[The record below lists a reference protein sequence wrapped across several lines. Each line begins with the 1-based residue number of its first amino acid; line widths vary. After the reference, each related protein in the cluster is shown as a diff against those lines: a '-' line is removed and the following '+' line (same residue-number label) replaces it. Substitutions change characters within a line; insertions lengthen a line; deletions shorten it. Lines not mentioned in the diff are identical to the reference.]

1 MPPFSRASHA
11 SQSIVP
17 KFPFIESE
25 LVDTMIEVTFSDFA
39 KLATKRKLTPECLAQ
54 RFAGKIDRPGEFF
67 DRVFKSQYAAVVI
80 PYRSVLAFYSSE
92 LKCHQDAVGRIRV
105 CACGCEQPVFDRQKW
120 ASPGCR
126 QRAARR
132 RMAA

>member
-17 KFPFIESE
+17 KFPLIESE

-39 KLATKRKLTPECLAQ
+39 KLATKRKLTSECLAQ

-67 DRVFKSQYAAVVI
+67 DRVFKERYAAVVI

-92 LKCHQDAVGRIRV
+92 LQCHQDAVGRVRV

-120 ASPGCR
+120 ASPRCR

>member
-1 MPPFSRASHA
+1 M
-11 SQSIVP
+11 
-17 KFPFIESE
+17 
-25 LVDTMIEVTFSDFA
+25 TEVTFADFA
-39 KLATKRKLTPECLAQ
+39 KLASKRRLNPKCLAQ

-67 DRVFKSQYAAVVI
+67 DRVFKERYAAVVI

-92 LKCHQDAVGRIRV
+92 LQFHQDAVGRVRV

-120 ASPGCR
+120 AGSACR

>member
-1 MPPFSRASHA
+1 M
-11 SQSIVP
+11 
-17 KFPFIESE
+17 
-25 LVDTMIEVTFSDFA
+25 TEVTFADFA

-67 DRVFKSQYAAVVI
+67 YRVFKGQYAAVVI
-80 PYRSVLAFYSSE
+80 SYRSVLAFYSSE
-92 LKCHQDAVGRIRV
+92 LQCHQDAVGRIRV
-105 CACGCEQPVFDRQKW
+105 CACGCGQPVFDRQKW
-120 ASPGCR
+120 TGSACR